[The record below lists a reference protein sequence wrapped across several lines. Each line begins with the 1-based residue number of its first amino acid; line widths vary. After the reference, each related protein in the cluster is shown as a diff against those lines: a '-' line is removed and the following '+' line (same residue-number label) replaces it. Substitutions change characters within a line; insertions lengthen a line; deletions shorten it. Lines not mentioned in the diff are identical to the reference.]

1 MKRFSF
7 AVPLLVVPR
16 VEHVQQLQQV
26 EQPRMSPRRSLLAV
40 LITLALV
47 PCTLSAQIHPAGSP
61 SVDGRV
67 YVKVYVT
74 LPNASIRYNPMED
87 VPVVIYRARGD
98 SLVIRTDGAGETTFL
113 LEPGSYRVVTGRPV
127 VSNGVQYE
135 WDMPIDVYAGMAAV
149 DLNQRNATVAG
160 GGERQLAG
168 QGMRGP
174 VPQSASPVQATQ
186 PVLVYSEKSGTTAFL
201 LSFLITGAGQMYAG
215 ETGKGVSLL
224 LLDIGGTALLINGV
238 AGCGGYSSECDNGP
252 IAVGAALVLGT
263 WIYSM
268 ADAPGAAGRYNQKHA
283 RALPVVGVGPRGGAK
298 VGVRLE
304 LGR

>member
-1 MKRFSF
+1 M
-7 AVPLLVVPR
+7 A
-16 VEHVQQLQQV
+16 QLGQ
-26 EQPRMSPRRSLLAV
+26 LLAV
-40 LITLALV
+40 LTALAILPGV
-47 PCTLSAQIHPAGSP
+47 SAAQIHPAGSQ

-74 LPNASIRYNPMED
+74 LPNASIRYNPMEG

-98 SLVIRTDGAGETTFL
+98 SLAIRTDGAGETTFL

-127 VSNGVQYE
+127 ISDGVQYE
-135 WDMPIDVYAGMAAV
+135 WDTPIDVYAGMAAV

-160 GGERQLAG
+160 GDRPQLAERSL
-168 QGMRGP
+168 RGP
-174 VPQSASPVQATQ
+174 MQQSVSPVQAAQ

-201 LSFLITGAGQMYAG
+201 LSFLITGAGQIYAG

-224 LLDIGGTALLINGV
+224 LLDIGGTALLINGAASC
-238 AGCGGYSSECDNGP
+238 AGYGSHCEDGQ
-252 IAVGAALVLGT
+252 IAAGAALALGT

-283 RALPVVGVGPRGGAK
+283 RALPVVGVGPRGDAK
-298 VGVRLE
+298 VGVRLA